1 MFFFLFQSFFAER
14 FFAIFDTNGRSDI
27 ECGELIDGLRMLK
40 FGTPT
45 QKLKFLFDVFD
56 VDGNVYIILF
66 KRINMQFV
74 FVLSFLC
81 NEAIREHNCFVAC
94 RMFMLAIAL

>member
-1 MFFFLFQSFFAER
+1 MLFLSFFFQSFFAER
-14 FFAIFDTNGRSDI
+14 FFAIFDTNGRGDI

-56 VDGNVYIILF
+56 VDGNFFLYYLIYWDGIC
-66 KRINMQFV
+66 N
-74 FVLSFLC
+74 LSFCHFSLQ
-81 NEAIREHNCFVAC
+81 
-94 RMFMLAIAL
+94 